1 MGPLLDGNFCRQSLF
16 GLVVALICVST
27 HPNDC
32 QGAEADA
39 APSFRISGT
48 GTLSVDARMHAS
60 GVLTL
65 KATPTTSSHD
75 AFASLHNHTGDSFV
89 MSGQLAAAS
98 AACYYDTIFR
108 DDFDGD
114 GL

>member
-1 MGPLLDGNFCRQSLF
+1 MGHSLDGHFWRRSFF
-16 GLVVALICVST
+16 GLAIALMCVSI
-27 HPNDC
+27 HSNDC

-39 APSFRISGT
+39 TPSFRISGS

-65 KATPTTSSHD
+65 KATPTMSNHD